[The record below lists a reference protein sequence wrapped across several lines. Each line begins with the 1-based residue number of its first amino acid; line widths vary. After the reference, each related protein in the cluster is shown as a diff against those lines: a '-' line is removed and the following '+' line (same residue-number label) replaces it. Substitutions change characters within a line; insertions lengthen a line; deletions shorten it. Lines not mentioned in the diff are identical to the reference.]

1 MNHTY
6 KSKISW
12 WLFGSVFGL
21 LLVLLVVGVW
31 RSDWLMV
38 AILGAVEL
46 FLLRLFTNT
55 YYRLT
60 SDTLYIVCGWPKQT
74 IPVACIKRV
83 VPSNSPASSAAL
95 SFDRLEISYNKY
107 DSVLISPADKAGFL
121 SALQQ
126 LNPAIQIS
134 LV

>member
-1 MNHTY
+1 MNQTY

-21 LLVLLVVGVW
+21 LLGFLVVGIW
-31 RSDWLMV
+31 QSAWLAV

-60 SDTLYIVCGWPKQT
+60 PDMLYIVCGWPQQP
-74 IPVACIKRV
+74 IPVASIKRV
-83 VPSNSPASSAAL
+83 APSNSPASSPAL

-121 SALQQ
+121 VALQQ

-134 LV
+134 LP

>member
-1 MNHTY
+1 MNKTY

-21 LLVLLVVGVW
+21 LLGLLIVGIW
-31 RSDWLMV
+31 QSAWLAV

-55 YYRLT
+55 YYCLT
-60 SDTLYIVCGWPKQT
+60 LDTLYIVCGWPQQT
-74 IPVACIKRV
+74 IPVANIKRV
-83 VPSNSPASSAAL
+83 IPSNSPASSAAL

-121 SALQQ
+121 ATLQQ
-126 LNPAIQIS
+126 LNPDIQIS
-134 LV
+134 FP

>member
-1 MNHTY
+1 MNQTY
-6 KSKISW
+6 KSKVSW
-12 WLFGSVFGL
+12 WLFGPVFGMVL
-21 LLVLLVVGVW
+21 GFLVAGIW
-31 RSDWLMV
+31 QAAWLAV
-38 AILGAVEL
+38 ALLGAVAL

-60 SDTLYIVCGWPKQT
+60 PDTLYIVCGWPMQP
-74 IPVACIKRV
+74 IPVANIKRV
-83 VPSNSPASSAAL
+83 VPSNSPLSSPAL

-121 SALQQ
+121 AALQQ
-126 LNPAIQIS
+126 LNPAIEIS

>member
-1 MNHTY
+1 MNQTY

-21 LLVLLVVGVW
+21 LLGFLVVGIW
-31 RSDWLMV
+31 QAAWLAV
-38 AILGAVEL
+38 VLLGAVEL
-46 FLLRLFTNT
+46 LLLRLLTNT

-60 SDTLYIVCGWPKQT
+60 PGTLYIVCGWPQQA
-74 IPVACIKRV
+74 IPVASIKRI

-121 SALQQ
+121 AALQQ

-134 LV
+134 FT

>member
-1 MNHTY
+1 MNQTY

-21 LLVLLVVGVW
+21 LLGFLVVGIW
-31 RSDWLMV
+31 QAAWLAV
-38 AILGAVEL
+38 LLLGAVEL
-46 FLLRLFTNT
+46 LLLRLLTNT

-60 SDTLYIVCGWPKQT
+60 PDTLYIVCGWPQQA
-74 IPVACIKRV
+74 IPVANIKRV

-107 DSVLISPADKAGFL
+107 DSVLISPTDKAGFL
-121 SALQQ
+121 AALQQ

-134 LV
+134 FT